1 MSLIKRKIIFA
12 LAALVS
18 FCIAQVDAVT
28 ISPQMVEQFKNLPK
42 SEQMR
47 LAQQYGIDPSQ
58 LASKNPSSSD
68 NRNNFNTDVVQPRN
82 EQQSDEQRN
91 KKQNDDLSFLK
102 DDQNQPLK
110 RFGYDMFAGSPTT
123 FAPVSDIP
131 VPSDYMIGPGDT
143 IKVQLYGKDNEQYD
157 LMVTRDGVLQFPG
170 LGPINVSGL
179 SFSELRDVLSKQIK
193 QQMIGVDSNITMGEL
208 RSIRIFVA
216 GDAYKPGSYTVSSL
230 STITQALF
238 VSGGVSDI
246 GSLRNIQLKRQGKVV
261 ATFDLY
267 KLLLDGD
274 SSKDLPLRS
283 GDVVFIPA
291 MGPSVSVAGDVQR
304 PAIYELKP
312 NENLGD
318 VVKMAAGLKP
328 GAYPKSSTVE
338 RYNNDGLKSIVNVDL
353 TTASGQKIIA
363 KDGDYLRVK
372 SASSEYDNAVTLV
385 GAAVRPGIYQW
396 VKGQKVSDLLPSIN
410 GDLLLG
416 ADLNYALVV
425 RQINDVGDI
434 KVLQFSPAKAL
445 TQANASDN
453 LLLQPKDKIVIFN
466 VADNSRSRYQLNRLV
481 KERIYKLQK
490 LNNEFYAEVDGVNA
504 DTEKGSQDSNSDS
517 LNNRP
522 NSIPD
527 RNSRDSLVNADLFQS
542 GFAQLEQAKMIQRT
556 QLAGVV
562 INGDD
567 APEEPSLV
575 SSEVEKMLSQ
585 LFNDR
590 GLIKL
595 SAEFNRQELLYPI
608 IAKLKSQSRAGDE
621 AKVVAINGQVRYEG
635 IYPLAENAN
644 ISDLI
649 AAAGGLKEGAYTQRA
664 ELTRTV
670 TNTDLSSITHINVN
684 VEQAMKLQTGANIG
698 LLPRD
703 VLTVMKTPEW
713 QETQTVEI
721 RGEVKFPGIYS
732 IRRGETLEQVLTRA
746 GGFTDN
752 AYLPSAVFVRDSI
765 KKQEEIE
772 IKKLADQLRRDIA
785 TRGISKDGT
794 VVNYDDAQKM
804 LTDLEHIKAVGRLV
818 IDLPAIAVGLQQAD
832 LQLENKD
839 VLYVPAQ
846 KQIISVVGEVQHP
859 SSHRFKNGVTL
870 NQYLEMAG
878 GARKR
883 ADTDRI
889 YVIKA
894 DGSVMMPHN
903 SFWFSSEDNL
913 AAGDTIVVPL
923 DTEYKDNLTL
933 WSQVT
938 SIFYNSAVALAAIAN
953 L

>member
-1 MSLIKRKIIFA
+1 MSFIKRKIILA
-12 LAALVS
+12 LAALLS
-18 FCIAQVDAVT
+18 FGLVQAEAVT
-28 ISPQMVEQFKNLPK
+28 ISPQMVEQFKSLPK
-42 SEQMR
+42 SEQLR
-47 LAQQYGIDPSQ
+47 LAEQYGIDPSQ
-58 LASKNPSSSD
+58 LTSAKSQSSTQ
-68 NRNNFNTDVVQPRN
+68 NQNNYNTPVVQPRN
-82 EQQSDEQRN
+82 DQSDDSQ
-91 KKQNDDLSFLK
+91 KQDDDLGFIK

-110 RFGYDMFAGSPTT
+110 RFGYEMFAGSPTT
-123 FAPVSDIP
+123 FAPVSDAP
-131 VPSDYMIGPGDT
+131 VPSNYMVGPGDS
-143 IKVQLYGKDNEQYD
+143 IKVQLYGKDNEQYE
-157 LMVTRDGVLQFPG
+157 LTVTREGILQFPG
-170 LGPINVSGL
+170 LGPINVNGL

-193 QQMIGVDSNITMGEL
+193 QQMIGVDINITMGEL
-208 RSIRIFVA
+208 RSIRVFLA

-267 KLLLDGD
+267 DLLLNGD
-274 SSKDLPLRS
+274 SSKDLSLRS

-291 MGPSVSVAGDVQR
+291 MGPTISVSGDVQR

-312 NENLGD
+312 NENLID

-328 GAYPKSSTVE
+328 GAYPRSSTIE
-338 RYNNDGLKSIVNVDL
+338 RYNRDGLKSIINVDL
-353 TTASGQKIIA
+353 TTSAGQKFVA

-372 SASSEYDNAVTLV
+372 SASSEYDNAITLV

-396 VKGQKVSDLLPSIN
+396 VKGQKISSLIPTIN
-410 GDLLLG
+410 GDLLAG
-416 ADLNYALVV
+416 ADLKYALVV

-434 KVLQFSPAKAL
+434 KVLQFSPARAI
-445 TQANASDN
+445 TDTASQDN
-453 LLLQPKDKIVIFN
+453 VLLMPKDKVVIFN
-466 VADNSRSRYQLNRLV
+466 ASNNIRNRYELNRLV
-481 KERIYKLQK
+481 KDRVNKIQK
-490 LNNEFYAEVDGVNA
+490 ISK
-504 DTEKGSQDSNSDS
+504 TKGNNSD
-517 LNNRP
+517 N
-522 NSIPD
+522 
-527 RNSRDSLVNADLFQS
+527 SLVNTDLFQS
-542 GFAQLEQAKMIQRT
+542 GFSQLGQEKLGQRH

-562 INGDD
+562 LAIDD
-567 APEEPSLV
+567 AAPQESDLV
-575 SSEVEKMLSQ
+575 STEVEKMLLQ

-595 SAEFNRQELLYPI
+595 SSEFNRQELLYPI
-608 IAKLKSQSRAGDE
+608 IATLKTQSRAGKE
-621 AKVVAINGQVRYEG
+621 AKVVAINGEIQYDG
-635 IYPLAENAN
+635 IYPLAEKATV
-644 ISDLI
+644 SDLI
-649 AAAGGLKEGAYTQRA
+649 AAAGGLKEGAYIQRA
-664 ELTRTV
+664 ELTRTYM
-670 TNTDLSSITHINVN
+670 DADSSSIAHLNVN
-684 VEQAMKLQTGANIG
+684 VKQAMDHEAGADISLQ
-698 LLPRD
+698 PRD
-703 VLTVMKTPEW
+703 VLTVLKTPEW
-713 QETQTVEI
+713 QETQSVEI

-772 IKKLADQLRRDIA
+772 IKQMADQLRRDIA

-818 IDLPAIAVGLQQAD
+818 IDLPAISLGIKQAD
-832 LQLENKD
+832 LQLEDKD

-859 SSHRFKNGVTL
+859 STHRFKSGMTL

-913 AAGDTIVVPL
+913 SAGDTIVVPL

>member
-1 MSLIKRKIIFA
+1 MLLMKRKIIFA
-12 LAALVS
+12 LAALVT
-18 FCIAQVDAVT
+18 FVGAQVEAIT
-28 ISPQMVEQFKNLPK
+28 ISPQMIEQFKNLPK

-58 LASKNPSSSD
+58 LTSKNPSSSED
-68 NRNNFNTDVVQPRN
+68 RDSYNVDVVQPRN
-82 EQQSDEQRN
+82 DQQNEQKDT
-91 KKQNDDLSFLK
+91 KQKDDLSFLK

-110 RFGYDMFAGSPTT
+110 RFGYDMFAGAPST

-131 VPSDYMIGPGDT
+131 VPTNYMVGPGDT

-157 LMVTRDGVLQFPG
+157 LTVTRDGVLQFPE

-208 RSIRIFVA
+208 RSIRVFIA

-246 GSLRNIQLKRQGKVV
+246 GSLRNIQLKRQGKIV

-291 MGPSVSVAGDVQR
+291 SGPTVSVSGDVQR
-304 PAIYELKP
+304 PAIYELRP
-312 NENLGD
+312 NETFGD

-338 RYNNDGLKSIVNVDL
+338 RFNSNGLRSIVSVDL
-353 TTASGQKIIA
+353 TTVAGQNTAA

-372 SASSEYDNAVTLV
+372 SASSEYDNAITLV
-385 GAAVRPGIYQW
+385 GATVRPGIYQW
-396 VKGQKVSDLLPSIN
+396 VKGQKISNLLPTIN
-410 GDLLLG
+410 GDLLPG

-425 RQINDVGDI
+425 RQINTVGDI
-434 KVLQFSPAKAL
+434 SVLQFSPATAV
-445 TQANASDN
+445 TQPDSNDN

-466 VADNSRSRYQLNRLV
+466 ASDNSRSRYQLNRLV

-490 LNNEFYAEVDGVNA
+490 LNNEFYAEVDGVGSSVG
-504 DTEKGSQDSNSDS
+504 DKGSPKNDKKTDSF
-517 LNNRP
+517 NRH
-522 NSIPD
+522 
-527 RNSRDSLVNADLFQS
+527 RDSLVNADLFQS
-542 GFAQLEQAKMIQRT
+542 GFAQLEQAKMVRRT

-562 INGDD
+562 MNGDD
-567 APEEPSLV
+567 AAEEPTLV
-575 SSEVEKMLSQ
+575 SNEVEKMLSQ

-590 GLIKL
+590 GLIKV

-621 AKVVAINGQVRYEG
+621 SKVVAVNGQVRYEG

-649 AAAGGLKEGAYTQRA
+649 MAAGGLKEGAYTQRA

-670 TNTDLSSITHINVN
+670 TDTNSSTISHINVN
-684 VEQAMKLQTGANIG
+684 VEQAMKLQTEADIG

-713 QETQTVEI
+713 QDTQTVEI
-721 RGEVKFPGIYS
+721 RGEVKFPGVYS

-772 IKKLADQLRRDIA
+772 IKQLADQLRRDIA
-785 TRGISKDGT
+785 TRGISQDGT

-804 LTDLEHIKAVGRLV
+804 LADLEHIKAVGRLV
-818 IDLPAIAVGLQQAD
+818 IDLPAISLGIQQAD

-846 KQIISVVGEVQHP
+846 KQTISVVGEVQHP
-859 SSHRFKNGVTL
+859 STHRFKSGLTL

-903 SFWFSSEDNL
+903 SFWFSSEDDL
-913 AAGDTIVVPL
+913 TAGDTIVVPL

>member
-1 MSLIKRKIIFA
+1 MLLMKRKIIFA
-12 LAALVS
+12 LAALVT
-18 FCIAQVDAVT
+18 FGVTQVEAIT
-28 ISPQMVEQFKNLPK
+28 ISPQMIEQFKNLPK
-42 SEQMR
+42 SEQIR

-58 LASKNPSSSD
+58 FTSKNPYSSE
-68 NRNNFNTDVVQPRN
+68 NRDSYNVDVVQPRN
-82 EQQSDEQRN
+82 DQQNEQKN
-91 KKQNDDLSFLK
+91 TKQNDDLSFLK

-110 RFGYDMFAGSPTT
+110 RFGYYMFAGSPTT
-123 FAPVSDIP
+123 FAPVSDVP
-131 VPSDYMIGPGDT
+131 VPTNYMVGPGDT
-143 IKVQLYGKDNEQYD
+143 VKVQLYGKDNEQYD
-157 LMVTRDGVLQFPG
+157 LTVTRDGVLQFPG

-208 RSIRIFVA
+208 RSIRVFIA

-291 MGPSVSVAGDVQR
+291 SGPTVSVSGDVQR
-304 PAIYELKP
+304 PAIYELRP
-312 NENLGD
+312 NETFGD

-338 RYNNDGLKSIVNVDL
+338 RYNSNGLKTVISVDL
-353 TTASGQKIIA
+353 TTVTGQKIVA

-372 SASSEYDNAVTLV
+372 GASSEYDNAVTLL
-385 GAAVRPGIYQW
+385 GATVRPGIYQW
-396 VKGQKVSDLLPSIN
+396 VKGQKVSNLLPTIN
-410 GDLLLG
+410 GDLLPG

-425 RQINDVGDI
+425 RQINAVGDI
-434 KVLQFSPAKAL
+434 SVLQFSPAKAV
-445 TQANASDN
+445 THPDSNDN

-466 VADNSRSRYQLNRLV
+466 ASDNSRSRYQLNRLV

-490 LNNEFYAEVDGVNA
+490 LNKELSAVVNV
-504 DTEKGSQDSNSDS
+504 S
-517 LNNRP
+517 LNEGSKN
-522 NSIPD
+522 NS
-527 RNSRDSLVNADLFQS
+527 NLVNADLFQS
-542 GFAQLEQAKMIQRT
+542 GFAQLEQAKVMQRT

-567 APEEPSLV
+567 ATDEPTLV
-575 SSEVEKMLSQ
+575 SNEVEKMLSQ

-608 IAKLKSQSRAGDE
+608 IAKLKSQSRAGEE
-621 AKVVAINGQVRYEG
+621 AKVVAVNGQVRYDG

-644 ISDLI
+644 VSDLI

-670 TNTDLSSITHINVN
+670 TDANSSAITHINVN
-684 VEQAMKLQTGANIG
+684 IEQAIKLQAGANIG

-713 QETQTVEI
+713 QDTQVVEI
-721 RGEVKFPGIYS
+721 RGEVKFPGVYS
-732 IRRGETLEQVLTRA
+732 IRRGETLEQVLARA

-765 KKQEEIE
+765 KRQEKIE
-772 IKKLADQLRRDIA
+772 IKQLADQMRRDIA
-785 TRGISKDGT
+785 TRGISKEGT

-804 LTDLEHIKAVGRLV
+804 LADLENIKAVGRLV
-818 IDLPAIAVGLQQAD
+818 IDLPAISLGITQAD

-839 VLYVPAQ
+839 VLYVPAK
-846 KQIISVVGEVQHP
+846 KQTISVMGEVQHP
-859 SSHRFKNGVTL
+859 STHRFKSGLTL
-870 NQYLEMAG
+870 NQYIEMAG
-878 GARKR
+878 GTRKR
-883 ADTDRI
+883 ADTERI

-923 DTEYKDNLTL
+923 DTEYKDSLTL

-938 SIFYNSAVALAAIAN
+938 SIFYNSAVALAAIAT

>member
-1 MSLIKRKIIFA
+1 VSLIKRKIIFA

-18 FCIAQVDAVT
+18 FGIAQVDAVT

-58 LASKNPSSSD
+58 LASKNPSSSE

-102 DDQNQPLK
+102 GDQNQPLK

-445 TQANASDN
+445 TQPNASDN
-453 LLLQPKDKIVIFN
+453 LLLQPKDKVVIFN
-466 VADNSRSRYQLNRLV
+466 ESNSLRNRYELNRLIR
-481 KERIYKLQK
+481 ER
-490 LNNEFYAEVDGVNA
+490 V
-504 DTEKGSQDSNSDS
+504 EKIKVIRAQDNTSD
-517 LNNRP
+517 N
-522 NSIPD
+522 
-527 RNSRDSLVNADLFQS
+527 SLVNTDLFQS
-542 GFAQLEQAKMIQRT
+542 GFAQLEQAKITQRT

-562 INGDD
+562 ISGDD

-621 AKVVAINGQVRYEG
+621 AKVVAVNGQVRYEG

-644 ISDLI
+644 VSDLI

-818 IDLPAIAVGLQQAD
+818 IDLPAISVGLQQAD

-933 WSQVT
+933 WTQVT